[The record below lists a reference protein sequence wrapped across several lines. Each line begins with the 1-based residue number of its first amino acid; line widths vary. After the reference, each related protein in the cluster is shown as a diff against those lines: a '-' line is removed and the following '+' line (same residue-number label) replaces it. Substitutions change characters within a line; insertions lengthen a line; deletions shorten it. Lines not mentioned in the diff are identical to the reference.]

1 MSTQYWLCVTI
12 LSGTISFGA
21 GVLLSYKAT
30 IHYVKKSLL
39 QAIEEGELSCLRR
52 PGSSSASS

>member
-1 MSTQYWLCVTI
+1 MNTQYWLWVTI
-12 LSGTISFGA
+12 LSSGIFFWA

-30 IHYVKKSLL
+30 IHFLKKSLL